1 MPSIMK
7 AEELS
12 NLLRIFNK
20 TLHIRVKDGRVII
33 RKEIFMYFS
42 KVSQCMQNLESYKLP
57 ERNSERRSKISG
69 SNERGIVDEAGL
81 PDLFVGECQ
90 KEATTH

>member
-42 KVSQCMQNLESYKLP
+42 KVSQCMQNLESYKL
-57 ERNSERRSKISG
+57 SERKSERWTKISV
-69 SNERGIVDEAGL
+69 SNERGTVNEAEL
-81 PDLFVGECQ
+81 PDLFVGECHNDV
-90 KEATTH
+90 TTH